1 MLSPIA
7 LRRLAALAVLSVS
20 AGTLSA
26 RSAQADNFYDGKT
39 ITVITSTGSGGTY
52 DLVARLVSRHMPQ
65 YLPGHPP
72 MIVQNMPG
80 GGNVLA
86 TNYMY
91 AIAPKDGTSIATIHN
106 AMPLHQVLD
115 GRGVRYDASKF
126 NWLGST
132 GPENEVIVAWHT
144 AGVRTI
150 QDAMKKEL
158 ILGGT
163 GAGSGIVIIPTAM
176 NNVLGT
182 RFKIVIGYKSS
193 EDINLA
199 MERGEVQA
207 RAFSMS
213 SIVSQHPDWIKEKKV
228 AFLAQVGTRREKDI
242 PDVPLATELAK
253 TDEQRAILKLISAP
267 PALGQPYLTP
277 PGVPE
282 ERVAVLRKAFMAT
295 LHDKAFLADA
305 AKSEF
310 DIDAM
315 DADEVARIVDDTIG
329 APAAIVAKAKAAME
343 SPDAQPQGKAASKP

>member
-1 MLSPIA
+1 MPNRVA
-7 LRRLAALAVLSVS
+7 LRRLAALAVLSMP
-20 AGTLSA
+20 AGLLSSPA
-26 RSAQADNFYDGKT
+26 HADDFYDGKT

-52 DLVARLVSRHMPQ
+52 DLVARLISRHMPQ
-65 YLPGHPP
+65 YLPGHPT

-132 GPENEVIVAWHT
+132 GPENEVIIAWHT

-150 QDAMKKEL
+150 EDAMKKEL

-228 AFLAQVGTRREKDI
+228 AFLAQVGTRREKDL

-267 PALGQPYLTP
+267 PALGQPYLAP

-282 ERVAVLRKAFMAT
+282 DRVAVLRKAFMAT
-295 LHDKAFLADA
+295 LKDKAFLADA

-315 DADEVARIVDDTIG
+315 DADEVTRIVDDTIG
-329 APAAIVAKAKAAME
+329 TPAAVVAKARAAME
-343 SPDAQPQGKAASKP
+343 SPDAKPKGGSASKP

>member
-1 MLSPIA
+1 MPGRIFACAIAAFAVTSAGLSP
-7 LRRLAALAVLSVS
+7 
-20 AGTLSA
+20 A
-26 RSAQADNFYDGKT
+26 RADDADVYKGKT
-39 ITVITSTGSGGTY
+39 VTIVTSTGPGGTY
-52 DLVARLVSRHMPQ
+52 DLIARLISRHMGG
-65 YLPGHPP
+65 YLPGKPNV
-72 MIVQNMPG
+72 IVQNMPG

-91 AIAPKDGTSIATIHN
+91 EIAPKDGTAIAVINN
-106 AMPLHQVLD
+106 AVPLNQVLD
-115 GRGVRYDASKF
+115 GRGVRFDASKF

-132 GPENEVIVAWHT
+132 GPENEVIIAWHT

-150 QDAMKKEL
+150 EDAMKKEL

-228 AFLAQVGTRREKDI
+228 AFLAQVGTRREKDL

-267 PALGQPYLTP
+267 PALGQPYLAP
-277 PGVPE
+277 PGVPAD
-282 ERVAVLRKAFMAT
+282 RVAVLRKTFMAT
-295 LHDKAFLADA
+295 LKDKAFLADA

-315 DADEVARIVDDTIG
+315 DADEVTRIVDDTIG
-329 APAAIVAKAKAAME
+329 TPAAVVAKARAAME
-343 SPDAQPQGKAASKP
+343 SPDAKPKGGSASKP